1 MCDCDKGQSV
11 SPPAG
16 FDSATPRTAA
26 GQAAPSMGPCRQ
38 ESWGGL
44 PLPSPGGLPHPGSEA
59 GSPALQRDA
68 LPSEAPGIVNMH
80 QMGLPR
86 RRSW

>member
-1 MCDCDKGQSV
+1 MLVPPLDSTLCDPGLQ
-11 SPPAG
+11 PARLLCPW
-16 FDSATPRTAA
+16 DSA
-26 GQAAPSMGPCRQ
+26 GK
-38 ESWGGL
+38 
-44 PLPSPGGLPHPGSEA
+44 SPGVGCHSLLQGGLPHPGSEA